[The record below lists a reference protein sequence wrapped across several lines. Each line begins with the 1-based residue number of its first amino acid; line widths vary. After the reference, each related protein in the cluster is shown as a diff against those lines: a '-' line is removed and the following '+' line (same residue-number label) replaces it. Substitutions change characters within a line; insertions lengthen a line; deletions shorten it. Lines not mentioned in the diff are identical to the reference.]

1 MTSHFAMTMALFSP
15 PQDPEVPAVRI
26 LRHLGARH
34 QRRAARAHGVSAHG
48 GDDARAPGGSGGA
61 CRSTAD
67 RFCPGGK
74 KKQHSRCCVFFQCAL
89 VWYNMVFH
97 FSCVLRLYY

>member
-15 PQDPEVPAVRI
+15 PQDVEVPAVRI

-34 QRRAARAHGVSAHG
+34 QWRAARAHGVSAHG

-61 CRSTAD
+61 EAPPIWS
-67 RFCPGGK
+67 
-74 KKQHSRCCVFFQCAL
+74 
-89 VWYNMVFH
+89 W
-97 FSCVLRLYY
+97 